1 MASSARLVMERS
13 KNGTRGL
20 NFTMAQTSGSA
31 RSNATGILIEELV
44 FAESKSVRTSTIIL
58 AVFNTLAAFATAC
71 SILYDCYF
79 AYKRCNP
86 KFKASYVH
94 GLFEEII
101 LTTSRRFCI
110 RTIHPAETFP
120 LILAIGI
127 VIQGIV
133 FAAVQGQGLTSL
145 FTTGCSVT
153 AQFMWPALF
162 IVPYIQLVF
171 GIECAVRSLRPRPFQ
186 ARGKHNVKIYIVLIV
201 LMLVGTWIPSN
212 LNKEPDTC
220 FASLMWFITRF
231 GMDGLVLLSMTASLM
246 MISAII
252 IFFRLSTVN
261 LIDEHQRIAASRMV
275 YYLILGTI
283 SLGFIIPWFI
293 SLVRNG
299 PENGDLKVSMM
310 TTVVVNL
317 SGLISGLLQLFLR
330 ANTATTSFGPR
341 NLKDRKKHEIRI
353 WGPNELVFNN
363 HLMDPVH
370 GPRSPPRDLASRSE
384 SRSSLVGFEK
394 EVGRGMSMESVRSP
408 PFELPA
414 RYNNTLASSAI
425 EPKTLAGPE
434 SAYAVTPAAQTHA
447 RKPSYSLFP
456 PERSEVKLT
465 VPGTRQEPTSIYDIS
480 DLTPPPPIFGPG
492 SRANHKR
499 DSSMASSATVQIG
512 LRLSHAP
519 EPSEEDMPDLPLPST
534 TYNANAA
541 TRPQTPEVLD
551 VTGFN
556 FSSLPRSPFRPSP
569 LNISTTSPTKSP
581 TYVNKTLPPTP
592 KSNIPISRLNE
603 SNTQLSPTVY
613 SPDKKTA
620 QTPESAT
627 MPKNPLRGNPLGSPI
642 SQPEKTAQGGKD
654 WI

>member
-1 MASSARLVMERS
+1 MASSARLLMERS
-13 KNGTRGL
+13 KNVTKGL
-20 NFTMAQTSGSA
+20 NFTMAETSKSA
-31 RSNATGILIEELV
+31 RSNATGLLIQKLV

-58 AVFNTLAAFATAC
+58 AVFNILAAFATAC
-71 SILYDCYF
+71 SIVYDCYF

-86 KFKASYVH
+86 KFKASK
-94 GLFEEII
+94 
-101 LTTSRRFCI
+101 FCI

-186 ARGKHNVKIYIVLIV
+186 ARGNHNVKIYIVLV
-201 LMLVGTWIPSN
+201 VVMLVVTWIPSN
-212 LNKEPDTC
+212 LTKEPDSC

-231 GMDGLVLLSMTASLM
+231 GMDGLILLTMTASLM

-252 IFFRLSTVN
+252 IFFRLSTVK

-283 SLGFIIPWFI
+283 SLAFVIPWFG
-293 SLVRNG
+293 SLVQNG
-299 PENGDLKVSMM
+299 PGNGDLKLSMM
-310 TTVVVNL
+310 ATVVVNL

-341 NLKDRKKHEIRI
+341 SLKDRKKHEIRM

-363 HLMDPVH
+363 HLMDPLS
-370 GPRSPPRDLASRSE
+370 GPRSPPRNLASRSD

-394 EVGRGMSMESVRSP
+394 EVGRVISMESVRSP

-414 RYNNTLASSAI
+414 RYNNNLASSAI
-425 EPKTLAGPE
+425 EPKTFTNSE
-434 SAYAVTPAAQTHA
+434 SAYETVAPAAHTHA

-456 PERSEVKLT
+456 PERSPDKLLT
-465 VPGTRQEPTSIYDIS
+465 VPGTRQQEPTSIYDIS

-492 SRANHKR
+492 SRTNHRR

-519 EPSEEDMPDLPLPST
+519 ELSEEDLPTLPLPST
-534 TYNANAA
+534 TYNANA
-541 TRPQTPEVLD
+541 TRPQTPESLD
-551 VTGFN
+551 IKSFN
-556 FSSLPRSPFRPSP
+556 FSSLPRSPLRPSP
-569 LNISTTSPTKSP
+569 LNISTVSPTKSP

-592 KSNIPISRLNE
+592 KANIPISRLNE

-642 SQPEKTAQGGKD
+642 SQPEKTVQGGGKSD